1 MKNIKKIV
9 SIILIVM
16 VTFIYVNTSFS
27 VQVTEDNFYK
37 TLRSFKKITIKTWNA
52 DAPSYE
58 ESSMKSSVS
67 RSYDEEMVR
76 NSNKIDYYYE
86 EEGQKIKLFST
97 EYSIDSNVFKSNT
110 HFEAEDLQEIIQD
123 EENAM
128 FYLGILIA
136 LTQLP
141 GDYVIALAELTGV
154 KPENAYAYY
163 TENFATIGENENA
176 DNATQTDSRGIITTH
191 ATKTDKYIDVN
202 LEIDLEKFAKIDS
215 TYLKG
220 EYAYEILIEKRD
232 KSDDKNENQV
242 SDENE
247 TKNEVNNVANE
258 INDKNENK
266 NTNTNTNKNT
276 NRNTNTNTNRDRN
289 VNKNVINRT
298 NESTKRVDNNTSN
311 KTDNTISETTLPKA
325 GIAKGGLVIIVISM
339 IGIYSYK
346 KYIDYNKMF

>member
-1 MKNIKKIV
+1 MKNFKKIV

-16 VTFIYVNTSFS
+16 VTCIYVNTSFS

-37 TLRSFKKITIKTWNA
+37 TLKSFKKITIKSWNA

-58 ESSMKSSVS
+58 ESSMKSSS
-67 RSYDEEMVR
+67 TRTYDEEVVR
-76 NSNKIDYYYE
+76 NSNKLDYYLTE
-86 EEGQKIKLFST
+86 DGQKVKLFST
-97 EYSIDSNVFKSNT
+97 DYSIDSNVFKAKT
-110 HFEAEDLQEIIQD
+110 HVEAEDIQHLIKN
-123 EENAM
+123 EEDAWL
-128 FYLGILIA
+128 YLGILMMIS
-136 LTQLP
+136 QLP
-141 GDYVIALAELTGV
+141 GDYVISLAELTGV
-154 KPENAYAYY
+154 KTENAYGYY
-163 TENFATIGENENA
+163 VENVGNESE
-176 DNATQTDSRGIITTH
+176 TDPRGIINY
-191 ATKTDKYIDVN
+191 KLVNNDEYMDLN

-232 KSDDKNENQV
+232 TSDDKNENQV

-276 NRNTNTNTNRDRN
+276 NRNTNTNTNTNTNRDRN
-289 VNKNVINRT
+289 VNKNVSNRT